1 MVSKSKAILQLAAVF
16 DGPGEAF
23 VRLHRFAVAGVRSAF
38 IPEHEPT
45 VIDVERGRSERGP
58 KVLGRK
64 MEGDH
69 RELVARTI
77 VRTVQPSHTGTGF
90 QW

>member
-1 MVSKSKAILQLAAVF
+1 MVSKRKAILQLAAVF

-23 VRLHRFAVAGVRSAF
+23 AHLHRFPIVGIRGAF
-38 IPEHEPT
+38 IPEHEPS
-45 VIDVERGRSERGP
+45 VIGVERGRSERGP

-77 VRTVQPSHTGTGF
+77 VRTVRPSHTGTEF